1 MKLDATYTLT
11 AGTDNEEITL
21 TDIITTAGTRSV
33 KTMSDPK
40 GGKMS
45 NNSDNKG
52 TPPSKPSD
60 TAGVNRYSSFST
72 GTFAVPVR
80 KKVILPWLSS
90 YFQFTVF
97 CAKITSQEKR

>member
-40 GGKMS
+40 GGKRQI
-45 NNSDNKG
+45 
-52 TPPSKPSD
+52 
-60 TAGVNRYSSFST
+60 TATTKELRLQNQATR
-72 GTFAVPVR
+72 
-80 KKVILPWLSS
+80 LS
-90 YFQFTVF
+90 
-97 CAKITSQEKR
+97 EPL